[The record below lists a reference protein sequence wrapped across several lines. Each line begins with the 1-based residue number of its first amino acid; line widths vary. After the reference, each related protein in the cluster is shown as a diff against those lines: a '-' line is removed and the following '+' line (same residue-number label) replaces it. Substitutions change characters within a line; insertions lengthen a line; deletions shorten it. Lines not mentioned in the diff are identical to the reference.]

1 MSGITELRPALY
13 RALMAD
19 LWQWRDH
26 RGGGGSFTREV
37 AGMRLAVVVKRG
49 GAVELWVQSIVMV
62 ARFAPSA
69 LDEVVAAAAT
79 TWAWSVADAAK
90 VGS

>member
-37 AGMRLAVVVKRG
+37 AGMRLVAVVKRG
-49 GAVELWVQSIVMV
+49 GAVELWEGSSVML
-62 ARFAPSA
+62 ARFAA
-69 LDEVVAAAAT
+69 AAADEMVAAAAAA
-79 TWAWSVADAAK
+79 WAWQRQE
-90 VGS
+90 VGR